1 MKSAKELIMARADAL
16 IVCTAK
22 DLHDA
27 FLSIFDRQKK
37 SEPQKQASDEGN
49 SLLSAD
55 EVSKRLSVTKATL
68 WRWKKLN
75 YLVPVKVG
83 RKNFYRKSDLDALS
97 GQKGVSDEV

>member
-1 MKSAKELIMARADAL
+1 MNVKELIAAGVDAL
-16 IVCTAK
+16 IVCSAK
-22 DLHDA
+22 DLHDVV
-27 FLSIFDRQKK
+27 LSFFDKQKE
-37 SEPQKQASDEGN
+37 SEPQKQSSDEGN

-97 GQKGVSDEV
+97 GKKGVSDEV